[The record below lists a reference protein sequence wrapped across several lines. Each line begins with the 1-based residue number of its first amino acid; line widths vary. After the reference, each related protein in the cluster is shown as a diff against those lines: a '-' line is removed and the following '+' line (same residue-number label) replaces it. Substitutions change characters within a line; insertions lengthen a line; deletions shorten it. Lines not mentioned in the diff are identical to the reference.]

1 MSEKSDLR
9 ERAREWTTACRT
21 IDLNEHEKEGVGIML
36 ELLQALDDAER
47 EERERCEKIVEEQ
60 IKFVSRYMFFIDGR
74 AATVLK
80 ERIFAAIRREG
91 GNNEAN

>member
-36 ELLQALDDAER
+36 DLLAALDAAER
-47 EERERCEKIVEEQ
+47 EERERCVRVVESEM
-60 IKFVSRYMFFIDGR
+60 ITTDGYHVKDHAYNMVCR
-74 AATVLK
+74 HIA
-80 ERIFAAIRREG
+80 AAIRRERG
-91 GNNEAN
+91 RDE

>member
-47 EERERCEKIVEEQ
+47 EERERCAVT
-60 IKFVSRYMFFIDGR
+60 
-74 AATVLK
+74 A
-80 ERIFAAIRREG
+80 ERLGCDQWECGDTIAAAIRREG
-91 GNNEAN
+91 GKGWEK